1 MRCLTKRKYID
12 QKFGKTKSIQFFI
25 NDTAEKM
32 TNSKNVKT
40 WRWIFWGFFD
50 KNYSEIDM
58 PIFKGLQD
66 SSMNAYLASKK
77 PIIDYDHQVPTERLS

>member
-1 MRCLTKRKYID
+1 
-12 QKFGKTKSIQFFI
+12 
-25 NDTAEKM
+25 
-32 TNSKNVKT
+32 
-40 WRWIFWGFFD
+40 
-50 KNYSEIDM
+50 M